1 MKRIIDALSA
11 QIERLL
17 KVPPPPSPPWG
28 DPGSARTI
36 RPGRGF
42 LKLLFLNWVL
52 HEGWAIGVGLVTLF
66 APHWI
71 PDIWFLS
78 WLTLDFMVWIEAAFL
93 IFVFAFLPV
102 TIAKVLLDF
111 RSRWYILTDRSLR
124 LREGVWTVR
133 EMTISLSNV
142 QNVALRQ
149 GPFQRLLG
157 IADVE
162 VHTAGGGESITGE
175 EAVSHRGVLRGIT
188 DAEAIRDAILA
199 ASRHAL
205 PAIEPQSRAIQAP
218 LRDPAIVLAAR
229 TAAREAAALATAV
242 AAHS

>member
-1 MKRIIDALSA
+1 MKRVINALSA
-11 QIERLL
+11 RIEHLL
-17 KVPPPPSPPWG
+17 KVPPAPSPPWG
-28 DPGSARTI
+28 DPGSAQTI

-42 LKLLFLNWVL
+42 LKLLFLHWVL
-52 HEGWAIGVGLVTLF
+52 NEGWAIGVGLVTLF

-71 PDIWFLS
+71 PDIWFLQ

-93 IFVFAFLPV
+93 IFVFLFLPV
-102 TIAKVLLDF
+102 TIAKVVLDF

-149 GPFQRLLG
+149 GPLQRLFG
-157 IADVE
+157 VADIE
-162 VHTAGGGESITGE
+162 VHTAGGGDATAGE
-175 EAVSHRGVLRGIT
+175 AAVSHRGVLRGIA
-188 DAEAIRDAILA
+188 DAETVRDAILA

-205 PAIEPQSRAIQAP
+205 PTVPQESPAP
-218 LRDPAIVLAAR
+218 QIPSGDAAIVVAAR
-229 TAAREAAALATAV
+229 RAAREAETLREAIAARI
-242 AAHS
+242 